1 MNKQSLK
8 REVETLLDV
17 LLVCALIALVGAV
30 AAYGLWGLAVLSSP
44 LLAWLTVGLTAFLVG
59 FHLFRGLVVR
69 IRSKGLRAYA
79 KEVLVP
85 FLKGLVRWIL
95 GGTGIIGGLL
105 LMSAGSPLAGA
116 AVAGAALLLV
126 LFLRYLL

>member
-1 MNKQSLK
+1 MNRQTLK
-8 REVETLLDV
+8 REMETILDV

-30 AAYGLWGLAVLSSP
+30 AAYGLWGLAVLSPS
-44 LLAWLTVGLTAFLVG
+44 LLAWLTVGLTAFLAG
-59 FHLFRGLVVR
+59 FPLFRGFVVR

-85 FLKGLVRWIL
+85 FLKGLVRWVL

-116 AVAGAALLLV
+116 AVTGAALLLV

>member
-44 LLAWLTVGLTAFLVG
+44 LLAWLTVGLTSFLVG
-59 FHLFRGLVVR
+59 FHL
-69 IRSKGLRAYA
+69 SAASSYAY
-79 KEVLVP
+79 
-85 FLKGLVRWIL
+85 G
-95 GGTGIIGGLL
+95 
-105 LMSAGSPLAGA
+105 
-116 AVAGAALLLV
+116 
-126 LFLRYLL
+126 